1 MVATGLAMAI
11 FNIGGSLVG
20 SHLAIRHGAGFV
32 RRAFL
37 AVAGVFILKFAWDTF
52 S

>member
-1 MVATGLAMAI
+1 MAMAV
-11 FNIGGSLVG
+11 FNIGGSLFG

-32 RRAFL
+32 RRVFL

-52 S
+52 Q